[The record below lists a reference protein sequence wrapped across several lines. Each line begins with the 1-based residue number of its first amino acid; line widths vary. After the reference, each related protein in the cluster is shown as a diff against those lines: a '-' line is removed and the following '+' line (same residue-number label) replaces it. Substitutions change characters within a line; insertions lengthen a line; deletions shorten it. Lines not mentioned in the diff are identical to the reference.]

1 MYTNPFER
9 KHSALR
15 QVLDR
20 FMRGETRL
28 SFRKKDMSKGSVN
41 GSSSV
46 RLLIRLSGL
55 SGAQTSLF
63 LRKTSFS
70 TINGVTM

>member
-15 QVLDR
+15 QALDR

-41 GSSSV
+41 GSSSSV
-46 RLLIRLSGL
+46 AS
-55 SGAQTSLF
+55 
-63 LRKTSFS
+63 S
-70 TINGVTM
+70 TMEYKPKFMKR